1 VKTKTFLAV
10 DFDGTIANKV
20 DDQLVLI
27 DGTKEALETLK
38 NNNCFILIDSNRT
51 NAYRKKV
58 GTVEKSLAEM
68 KAFLDLNKI
77 PYDLIT
83 GIDFA
88 AAGKPIA
95 DFYVGGKD
103 VISLT
108 TWPEVVTKI
117 LGDKSSEPETKIS

>member
-1 VKTKTFLAV
+1 MTKKIFLAI

-20 DDQLVLI
+20 NDQLVVI
-27 DGTKEALETLK
+27 DGVKEALETLK
-38 NNNCFILIDSNRT
+38 ANNCFILIDSNRA

-58 GTVEKSLAEM
+58 GTVERSLAEM
-68 KAFLDLNKI
+68 KIFLDGNKI

-83 GIDFA
+83 GLDFA

-95 DFYVGGKD
+95 DWYVGGSD

-108 TWPEVVTKI
+108 TWSEVVTKI
-117 LGDKSSEPETKIS
+117 IGDKSSEPETKIN